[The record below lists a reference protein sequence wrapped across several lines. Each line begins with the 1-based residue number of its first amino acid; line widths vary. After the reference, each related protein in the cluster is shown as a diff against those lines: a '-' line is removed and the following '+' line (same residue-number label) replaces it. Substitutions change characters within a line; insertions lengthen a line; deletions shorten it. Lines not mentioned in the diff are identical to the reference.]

1 MYNEIFV
8 IYFLVLLL
16 NFIGKSIYLG
26 MSSIYLVICRGMLLI
41 TASLSCLRAEGIGMG
56 GLRYSH
62 LIDGRIQQDIVQLN
76 HT

>member
-1 MYNEIFV
+1 
-8 IYFLVLLL
+8 
-16 NFIGKSIYLG
+16 
-26 MSSIYLVICRGMLLI
+26 MLLI
-41 TASLSCLRAEGIGMG
+41 TASLSCLRAEEIGMG